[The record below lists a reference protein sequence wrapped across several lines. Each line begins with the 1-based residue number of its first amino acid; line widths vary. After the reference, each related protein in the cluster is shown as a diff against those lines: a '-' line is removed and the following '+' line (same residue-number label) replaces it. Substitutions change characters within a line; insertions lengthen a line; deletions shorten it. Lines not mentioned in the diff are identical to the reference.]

1 MIAIIQYGGGN
12 TGSVQNAL
20 NRLGVHSIITS
31 DAGIIQSAEKV
42 ILPGVGAAGAAMQAI
57 RRDGL
62 DKIIPDL
69 KQPVLGIC
77 LGMQLLC
84 KYSEENNTTCLGVFD
99 ACVIKFPEGYIVP
112 HIGWNNI
119 ENTKGVLFSDI
130 ADKNTYFVH
139 SYYVPVCTDTVATC
153 QYILPFSAAIQKNN
167 FYATQ
172 FHPEKSGDTGEQI
185 LKNFLS
191 I

>member
-1 MIAIIQYGGGN
+1 MIVIIQYGGGN

-20 NRLGVHSIITS
+20 NRLGVHSIVTS
-31 DAGIIQSAEKV
+31 DAGIMQSAEKV

-62 DKIIPDL
+62 DKIIPNL

-84 KYSEENNTTCLGVFD
+84 KYSEENNTTCLGIFD

-119 ENTKGVLFSDI
+119 ENTKGVLFSEI

-139 SYYVPVCTDTVATC
+139 SYYVPIGTDTVATC

-167 FYATQ
+167 FYTTQ
-172 FHPEKSGDTGEQI
+172 FHPEKSGDTGELI